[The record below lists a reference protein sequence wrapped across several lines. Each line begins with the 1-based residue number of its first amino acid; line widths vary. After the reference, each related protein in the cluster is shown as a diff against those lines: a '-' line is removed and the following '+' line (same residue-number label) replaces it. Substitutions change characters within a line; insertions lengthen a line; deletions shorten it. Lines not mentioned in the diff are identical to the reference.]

1 MASLDSAKGPSATV
15 CPFFQVTILPSSAS
29 GWADLIFPRAT
40 SRSYKALHWLI
51 TFCSSSG
58 DKFLCQCVPRNN
70 SRYSDVGVCVLM
82 WSFSL
87 WFFASLRSN
96 DERIPPLRDNILL
109 FFKHS
114 AISRPE

>member
-40 SRSYKALHWLI
+40 SRSYQALHWLI

-58 DKFLCQCVPRNN
+58 DRFLSQCVPRNN
-70 SRYSDVGVCVLM
+70 SRYSDVVFSVLI
-82 WSFSL
+82 WSFWL
-87 WFFASLRSN
+87 WFLLRFDLY
-96 DERIPPLRDNILL
+96 DERIPSLQDNV
-109 FFKHS
+109 
-114 AISRPE
+114 R

>member
-40 SRSYKALHWLI
+40 SRSYQALHWLI

-70 SRYSDVGVCVLM
+70 SRYSDVVVCVLM
-82 WSFSL
+82 SSFSL
-87 WFFASLRSN
+87 WFLLRFDLMTNEPHSL
-96 DERIPPLRDNILL
+96 
-109 FFKHS
+109 
-114 AISRPE
+114 